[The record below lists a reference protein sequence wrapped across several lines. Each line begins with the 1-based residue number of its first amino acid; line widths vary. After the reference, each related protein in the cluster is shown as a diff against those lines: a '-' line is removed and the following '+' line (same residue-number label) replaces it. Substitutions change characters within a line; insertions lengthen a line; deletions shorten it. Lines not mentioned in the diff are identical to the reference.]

1 MPRRGAA
8 DLPPSRRM
16 EGRGGVRA
24 RDVDSLCDS
33 RRRPPS
39 SLSLGLGRSR
49 CLRACGWDST
59 RLSVAP
65 VAATVRACLC
75 ATPPPHHHCHKPLAP
90 RPPPLVRAERS
101 PAPRGSR
108 DPCARGKA
116 PWPGNSV
123 RESLCAEPTERLSRA
138 VPREGARRLRRGGT
152 LLATQGD
159 SEGGEA
165 AHPFPPSPNHRRDR
179 HGPPTLNTA
188 KHTVVGGAEGGGGCG
203 NVRGLRSILSTKFL
217 NKAAIP

>member
-1 MPRRGAA
+1 MRGPSVIAA
-8 DLPPSRRM
+8 ARSRRPPPVPKDGG
-16 EGRGGVRA
+16 EGRGAGPGRRQSLRLSTSPAFEPVFGTRTVALSQSLWLGLDALVCRA
-24 RDVDSLCDS
+24 CRCDCPGLPLCD
-33 RRRPPS
+33 
-39 SLSLGLGRSR
+39 
-49 CLRACGWDST
+49 
-59 RLSVAP
+59 
-65 VAATVRACLC
+65 
-75 ATPPPHHHCHKPLAP
+75 PPPHHHCHKPLAP

-188 KHTVVGGAEGGGGCG
+188 KHTVVGGAEGGGG
-203 NVRGLRSILSTKFL
+203 VW
-217 NKAAIP
+217 